1 MKKNP
6 KIFLHHILESITAI
20 EKYTESFTKA
30 QFLKTPQLQ
39 DAVTRRLEIMGEAVK
54 NIPANLKNK
63 HPETPWKKIA
73 GIRDILIHEYF
84 GTDLGLIWE
93 VIKKD
98 IPVLKDQIKKLLR

>member
-20 EKYTESFTKA
+20 EKYTESFTKT

-54 NIPANLKNK
+54 NIPANLKSKNQNSSYINK
-63 HPETPWKKIA
+63 FIIISYNTIN
-73 GIRDILIHEYF
+73 I
-84 GTDLGLIWE
+84 
-93 VIKKD
+93 
-98 IPVLKDQIKKLLR
+98 